1 MNRIDI
7 PSVDVRVRWQPPH
20 RLSSHAIG
28 SRLPAFLLLALVAF
42 HLTGCGSSSSGSFG
56 YAERPPTNRT
66 ALVAWQE
73 WTRFGRSTVVYGGH
87 ANGYTNRNGVDERSE
102 PLTSRVGS
110 YWASCGH
117 PEWNGRTSGRPW
129 SGAFVSWVMTQSG
142 VEPFGFPAGRTARSI
157 SRRALRPSAQFAQS
171 GLRAARAQRICAQAG
186 RSGVHRHGGTNL
198 ALRRLAHGAS
208 AHRQYGKPLRRRDR
222 RARRLRSRRWRQRE
236 EQRHDESL
244 PGRRPRPSCQRAGQD
259 LDDGGREPGEL
270 IRDAAADLGRRARV
284 QLHGARRSR
293 PARSRTPS

>member
-1 MNRIDI
+1 MHEQDRH
-7 PSVDVRVRWQPPH
+7 PLRRRSCSLAAAH

-87 ANGYTNRNGVDERSE
+87 ASGYTNRNGVDERSE

-117 PEWNGRTSGRPW
+117 PEWNGRTSDRPW

-142 VEPFGFPAGRTARSI
+142 VSHSAFPPAGRHGQYLAALYDHQRSSRSPAFALHAPNEYAPKPGDLVCTGTAGPTWRYAD
-157 SRRALRPSAQFAQS
+157 SR
-171 GLRAARAQRICAQAG
+171 
-186 RSGVHRHGGTNL
+186 T
-198 ALRRLAHGAS
+198 
-208 AHRQYGKPLRRRDR
+208 AHRRIDNTASHCDVVTDVRGGFVHAVGGNVKNSVTMSLYPVDGRGHLANAPGKI
-222 RARRLRSRRWRQRE
+222 WMMVVE
-236 EQRHDESL
+236 N
-244 PGRRPRPSCQRAGQD
+244 
-259 LDDGGREPGEL
+259 
-270 IRDAAADLGRRARV
+270 RV
-284 QLHGARRSR
+284 N
-293 PARSRTPS
+293 